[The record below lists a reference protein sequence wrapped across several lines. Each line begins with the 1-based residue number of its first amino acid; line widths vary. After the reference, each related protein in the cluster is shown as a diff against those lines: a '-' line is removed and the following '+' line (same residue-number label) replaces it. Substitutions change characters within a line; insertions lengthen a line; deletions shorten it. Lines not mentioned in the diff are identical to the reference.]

1 MMGERQQDR
10 QRTWNLEKNLD
21 YEKILSLRKL
31 FLKKYENIQIHSR
44 IA

>member
-31 FLKKYENIQIHSR
+31 FLKKHENLQIPSR